1 MTLQNVKRRLDAIVS
16 SDFAASH
23 SSTTSKCE
31 AALDM
36 LANNLQIE
44 FTNVLE
50 NLMILLD
57 GLDPGPYKELALRR
71 TLRFIETF
79 AELADVPFRLDN
91 TPSTRIRKCHYTVLS
106 MLISTYEAQADFP
119 EAEHFTQQLAV
130 LPWEMN
136 SNNSE
141 TTNRLAK
148 SLTRTSRRMR
158 DVLKSIVVP
167 AKYSSSLHLTDAD
180 PFPPL
185 HRAML
190 DRNERVIRSLCETTE
205 CVLEQEDILRRG
217 VLHLAAETSNME
229 ILGRF
234 TSQTQRL
241 MKNRD
246 LCLTT
251 PLCLAAYYGDYEF
264 FAKMVELC
272 DPLDLKVKD
281 GESQSV
287 MTIACAAGHSRI
299 VEFLLA
305 NNISPNDNALTHCSP
320 LDAAASAG
328 HGDICRSLLD
338 HGAWVDWFNFH
349 NKTAAQSAEQNG
361 HHQIA
366 FMIGEYRCRPQNLW
380 TWHLQQT
387 HPSGLG
393 PTVESS
399 PIPLPRPFTPLQS
412 ALGVSPSS
420 PSYLQS
426 YTSPEDH
433 ETCST
438 SPEIRIHVVDDSSWE
453 SQYVVDTQGTSPI
466 VCIT

>member
-1 MTLQNVKRRLDAIVS
+1 MTLQNVKRRLDAIVY

-36 LANNLQIE
+36 LTNNLQVE

-50 NLMILLD
+50 NVMTLLD
-57 GLDPGPYKELALRR
+57 GLDPGPNKELALRR

-79 AELADVPFRLDN
+79 AELADVPFKLDN

-119 EAEHFTQQLAV
+119 EAEHFTQQLAA
-130 LPWEMN
+130 LPWEMKL
-136 SNNSE
+136 NNSE
-141 TTNRLAK
+141 PTNRLAK

-158 DVLKSIVVP
+158 DVLKSLVVP
-167 AKYSSSLHLTDAD
+167 AKYSSSLHFTDAD

-190 DRNERVIRSLCETTE
+190 DRNERVIRSLCENTE
-205 CVLEQEDILRRG
+205 FILEQEDILKRG

-234 TSQTQRL
+234 TSQTQGL
-241 MKNRD
+241 MKNQD

-251 PLCLAAYYGDYEF
+251 PLRLAAYYGDYEF

-272 DPLDLKVKD
+272 DPVDLKVKD

-287 MTIACAAGHSRI
+287 MSIACTAGHTRI

-305 NNISPNDNALTHCSP
+305 NNISPNDSPLTHCSP
-320 LDAAASAG
+320 LHAAASAG
-328 HGDICRSLLD
+328 HSDICRSLLD
-338 HGAWVDWFNFH
+338 HGAWVDWVNFH
-349 NKTAAQSAEQNG
+349 NKTAAQSADQNG

-366 FMIGEYRCRPQNLW
+366 FMIREYRCRPQNHL
-380 TWHLQQT
+380 TWDLQQGR
-387 HPSGLG
+387 PSSPA
-393 PTVESS
+393 PTVDSS
-399 PIPLPRPFTPLQS
+399 PISLPRPFTPLQS

-420 PSYLQS
+420 TAYLQS
-426 YTSPEDH
+426 YTSPDDH
-433 ETCST
+433 ETGST
-438 SPEIRIHVVDDSSWE
+438 SPEIQVYLVGDS
-453 SQYVVDTQGTSPI
+453 GGGRNM
-466 VCIT
+466 